1 MTNNQ
6 RFNAFQKKVR
16 KMRFGHHV
24 EIPFATR
31 VVVHVWTDKRD
42 ANSKKQIEFTMQPGM
57 KAVDAGTMADS
68 LTKMHFGMTRTEM
81 EYSSTH
87 CSQIDILCQAT
98 GKKLKV

>member
-1 MTNNQ
+1 MTPNQ
-6 RFNAFQKKVR
+6 RFNAFQKTVR
-16 KMRFGHHV
+16 KARFGHHMA
-24 EIPFATR
+24 IPFATR

-42 ANSKKQIEFTMQPGM
+42 ASSRKQIEFTMQPGM

-68 LTKMHFGMTRTEM
+68 LTKMQFGMTRTEM

-87 CSQIDILCQAT
+87 CSQLDIMCQAT